1 MDQIMKILHI
11 EKKGPKL
18 NTLERFH
25 IYDMTKR
32 GLQVNDT
39 FTDMHN
45 PIFDIL
51 IKTHTQITPSHQ
63 HPTPIDHTQ
72 YIYTQGPLN
81 RQFR

>member
-11 EKKGPKL
+11 KKKDPKP
-18 NTLERFH
+18 NKLERFH

-32 GLQVNDT
+32 CLQMNNT
-39 FTDMHN
+39 IMDMHN
-45 PIFDIL
+45 PVFDIF
-51 IKTHTQITPSHQ
+51 IKTHTRITPSH
-63 HPTPIDHTQ
+63 HPTPIDHTR